1 MDDLKKA
8 RERIDKIDDKLVPL
22 FEERLRAGEEVA
34 RAKAASGDKSVFR
47 PEREKQVLAR
57 AEEALEDKRF
67 SSEIRQLMGA
77 VMDVNKDYQKKLLL
91 VEKAVYPRAEISAKA
106 RVGFFGD
113 NGSHSHVASE
123 KFFPEASARISCP
136 TFREVFEKLKKGEID
151 CGVVPIE
158 NSSTGSISDVYDLL
172 GEYDFF
178 IVAEHWERIRQHLAG
193 VDGASEAD
201 VREVYS
207 HPQGISQCTEYFS
220 DRPEVSAIP
229 FGNTAKAA
237 AYVARCG
244 EKSKAAI
251 CSRAAAKLYGLKILA
266 SDINS
271 QNDNYTRF
279 IVIAPKMKS
288 GHGDK
293 ISVMFTLGNTPGALY
308 GVLRHFA
315 YNGINLTKMES
326 RPQKNKPG
334 EYIFYVDISGN
345 AEEAER
351 ALAQVRAECGYY
363 KMLGEYDRSE
373 IDE

>member
-47 PEREKQVLAR
+47 PERERQVLAR
-57 AEEALEDKRF
+57 AEEALKDKRF
-67 SSEIRQLMGA
+67 SAEIRQLMGA

-91 VEKAVYPRAEISAKA
+91 VEKAVYPRAEISANA

-123 KFFPEASARISCP
+123 KFFPEASVRISCP

-207 HPQGISQCTEYFS
+207 HPQGISQCLS
-220 DRPEVSAIP
+220 
-229 FGNTAKAA
+229 
-237 AYVARCG
+237 
-244 EKSKAAI
+244 
-251 CSRAAAKLYGLKILA
+251 L
-266 SDINS
+266 IN
-271 QNDNYTRF
+271 
-279 IVIAPKMKS
+279 I
-288 GHGDK
+288 
-293 ISVMFTLGNTPGALY
+293 
-308 GVLRHFA
+308 
-315 YNGINLTKMES
+315 
-326 RPQKNKPG
+326 
-334 EYIFYVDISGN
+334 
-345 AEEAER
+345 
-351 ALAQVRAECGYY
+351 
-363 KMLGEYDRSE
+363 
-373 IDE
+373 

>member
-47 PEREKQVLAR
+47 PERERQVLAR
-57 AEEALEDKRF
+57 AEEALKDKRF

-106 RVGFFGD
+106 QVGFFGD

-136 TFREVFEKLKKGEID
+136 TFRE
-151 CGVVPIE
+151 
-158 NSSTGSISDVYDLL
+158 
-172 GEYDFF
+172 
-178 IVAEHWERIRQHLAG
+178 VAEHWERIRQHLAG